1 MLLCQNIFFSL
12 RSCCHD
18 ISGFLERAEVEY
30 CYVDFRLLEYVILT
44 RKMAREG
51 DAFASVNP
59 FSADGPPDDVCNKTL
74 NLIYLYEDFV

>member
-1 MLLCQNIFFSL
+1 M
-12 RSCCHD
+12 
-18 ISGFLERAEVEY
+18 
-30 CYVDFRLLEYVILT
+30 T